1 MPIYK
6 TITISTNTKLAIW
19 HIEEALDD
27 LAQNVTLSTYCQQK
41 YEAMGSLIHRKGFL
55 SIRHL
60 LAYFGYSDQ
69 DLEYDEKGKPHL
81 KDGNFISISHSFQY
95 TGLIISDKPIGID
108 IEKQRSKIKNIAAK
122 FTPFKKYSHI
132 RDDDE
137 LMRKLTIVWC
147 AKESTY
153 KLYGKKG
160 LFFLRDMDVDDFEIK
175 DGATTVNVLNQKDQ
189 PQYQIKFLEFDGFT
203 CAYTY

>member
-6 TITISTNTKLAIW
+6 TITISPNTKLAIW

-95 TGLIISDKPIGID
+95 TGLIISDKPVGID

-189 PQYQIKFLEFDGFT
+189 PQFQIKFLEFDGFT

>member
-6 TITISTNTKLAIW
+6 TITISPNTHLAIW
-19 HIEEALDD
+19 HIDEE
-27 LAQNVTLSTYCQQK
+27 LAELSRDVVLSNYCREK
-41 YEAMGSLIHRKGFL
+41 YNGISSMIHKKGFL

-60 LAYFGYSDQ
+60 LAYFGYADR
-69 DLEYDEKGKPHL
+69 DLTYDEKGKPHL
-81 KDGNFISISHSFQY
+81 NDGNFISITHSFQY
-95 TGLIISDKPIGID
+95 TGVIISDKPVGID
-108 IEKQRSKIKNIAAK
+108 IEKQRSKIINIAAK
-122 FTPFKKYSHI
+122 FTPVKKYSHI
-132 RDDDE
+132 KDDDE
-137 LMRKLTIVWC
+137 LMRKLTVVWC

-160 LFFLRDMDVDDFEIK
+160 LFFLRDMDVDDF
-175 DGATTVNVLNQKDQ
+175 DMTDSATTVRVFNQKDQ